1 MDWYG
6 LERCNR
12 GFDYDDDEIFGINSS
27 RFDAMQ
33 GDMETSE
40 LICGRCATGW
50 WGFYGLVVCGF
61 LGSLVVAIFKELGA
75 RGR

>member
-1 MDWYG
+1 
-6 LERCNR
+6 
-12 GFDYDDDEIFGINSS
+12 
-27 RFDAMQ
+27 MQ

-40 LICGRCATGW
+40 WTCGRCATGW